1 MQSIRTRVLAIP
13 PYFVIFSRKWP
24 QQLNFS
30 PRFNGRTDFP
40 FGSNSRIASYFPPH
54 WLAPT
59 VSSLNEQRNITYSY
73 QSFSYV
79 DILTLFV
86 QFVNRFYKKSYK
98 CHKFKFSVSFLT
110 VIAKNGSNSL
120 FCKFEPILLFIF
132 NNLLFAFYLERWK
145 SCKEFCRPHS
155 VFNRNVRAKYSYQ
168 NCGYYKPG
176 HS

>member
-1 MQSIRTRVLAIP
+1 MQSIRTRALAIP
-13 PYFVIFSRKWP
+13 PYFTVSSRKQSHWLKLAHALTGAP
-24 QQLNFS
+24 
-30 PRFNGRTDFP
+30 DFP

-54 WLAPT
+54 RLAPT

-110 VIAKNGSNSL
+110 TIAKNGSNSL
-120 FCKFEPILLFIF
+120 FCKFEPILLFIS
-132 NNLLFAFYLERWK
+132 NNLLFAFYLERGK

-168 NCGYYKPG
+168 NCGYYKPR